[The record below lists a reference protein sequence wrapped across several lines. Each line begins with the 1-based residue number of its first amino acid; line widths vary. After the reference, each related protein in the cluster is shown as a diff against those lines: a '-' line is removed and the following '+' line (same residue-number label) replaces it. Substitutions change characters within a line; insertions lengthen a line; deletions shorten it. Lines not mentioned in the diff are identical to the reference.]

1 MTDAGSGGAGPS
13 APPAAR
19 LRRDLSHYALVSIA
33 AALTTMALKG
43 VAAGLTGSVGLL
55 SDALESGVNLVAA
68 VLAFVALRAAAKEP
82 DDDYP
87 YGREKAE
94 YLSAGIEGTMILAAA
109 GSIAITAVRRLI
121 DPTPVE
127 QLGVGLAVSVVAA
140 AVNGAVAWVLLRAGR
155 SHRSIT
161 LQADARHLLTD
172 VWTSVGVLVGVG
184 LVAVTGWEW
193 LDPLVA
199 LGVAANIVVAGIVL
213 IRRSVQGLL
222 DASLPPDELA
232 AVQRVLTGH
241 ANDSVRFHELRSR
254 RSGRRGFVSFH
265 LLVPGDM
272 TVQASHDLAEA
283 LEAELRAVVA
293 DLVVVIH
300 VEPLDDPRS
309 FGDGL

>member
-1 MTDAGSGGAGPS
+1 
-13 APPAAR
+13 
-19 LRRDLSHYALVSIA
+19 
-33 AALTTMALKG
+33 
-43 VAAGLTGSVGLL
+43 
-55 SDALESGVNLVAA
+55 VAA
-68 VLAFVALRAAAKEP
+68 VLACVALRCGRSP

-87 YGREKAE
+87 YGAKAE
-94 YLSAGIEGTMILAAA
+94 YLSAGIEGTMILVAA
-109 GSIAITAVRRLI
+109 GRSPSPQVRRLI

-222 DASLPPDELA
+222 DASLPPTA
-232 AVQRVLTGH
+232 SPPC
-241 ANDSVRFHELRSR
+241 SVCSPAIPTI
-254 RSGRRGFVSFH
+254 RSGSTSFAA
-265 LLVPGDM
+265 D
-272 TVQASHDLAEA
+272 A
-283 LEAELRAVVA
+283 RAGA
-293 DLVVVIH
+293 DSC
-300 VEPLDDPRS
+300 RS
-309 FGDGL
+309 TCSYRAT

>member
-1 MTDAGSGGAGPS
+1 M
-13 APPAAR
+13 
-19 LRRDLSHYALVSIA
+19 V
-33 AALTTMALKG
+33 LTA
-43 VAAGLTGSVGLL
+43 
-55 SDALESGVNLVAA
+55 
-68 VLAFVALRAAAKEP
+68 
-82 DDDYP
+82 
-87 YGREKAE
+87 
-94 YLSAGIEGTMILAAA
+94 
-109 GSIAITAVRRLI
+109 
-121 DPTPVE
+121 
-127 QLGVGLAVSVVAA
+127 VVAA

-241 ANDSVRFHELRSR
+241 TNDSVRFHELRSR

>member
-1 MTDAGSGGAGPS
+1 MGAP
-13 APPAAR
+13 
-19 LRRDLSHYALVSIA
+19 
-33 AALTTMALKG
+33 
-43 VAAGLTGSVGLL
+43 
-55 SDALESGVNLVAA
+55 
-68 VLAFVALRAAAKEP
+68 
-82 DDDYP
+82 
-87 YGREKAE
+87 
-94 YLSAGIEGTMILAAA
+94 
-109 GSIAITAVRRLI
+109 
-121 DPTPVE
+121 
-127 QLGVGLAVSVVAA
+127 
-140 AVNGAVAWVLLRAGR
+140 
-155 SHRSIT
+155 
-161 LQADARHLLTD
+161 
-172 VWTSVGVLVGVG
+172 

-283 LEAELRAVVA
+283 LEGEEEEFARAVA
-293 DLVVVIH
+293 MATPAGRPPLRLV
-300 VEPLDDPRS
+300 PLDDPRS